1 MPFTDSQMTK
11 FENHFRKKTIYK
23 CPMCGKRK
31 FEFGMDGL
39 VMLRVDARAAVK
51 IVEPDRDRVV
61 LFVNCRECDYYMFF
75 KPEIAGNKQSFTLWG
90 KSVDFKLTEHRN

>member
-11 FENHFRKKTIYK
+11 FENHVRKTKRR
-23 CPMCGKRK
+23 CPMCGGRK

-51 IVEPDRDRVV
+51 IVEPDRGRVM
-61 LFVNCRECDYYMFF
+61 LFVNCLDCGYYMFF
-75 KPEIAGNKQSFTLWG
+75 KPEIAGIL
-90 KSVDFKLTEHRN
+90 